1 MNEIDK
7 NALIALKVNR
17 HRLTWLQYQT
27 LRGQVLS
34 GNPDGAMKG
43 LKRLLRRGGEPG

>member
-1 MNEIDK
+1 MTKIDK
-7 NALIALKVNR
+7 NALIALKVHR
-17 HRLTWLQYQT
+17 HHLTWRQYQT

-43 LKRLLRRGGEPG
+43 LQKLLRRAGGD